1 MVVFP
6 LDWFRAIRRL
16 KSQEPQTVNK
26 IQNSNFLTPHLSFAW
41 VRSWDHN
48 AVSFHIYYLKFQKTV
63 SLFGKLYYFRKK
75 KVSVMTLSTL
85 CMFFKSPP
93 IFSPKRDSLHSC
105 EKNKDS
111 CVFWEYISPCWSKL
125 KHSLGYHFI
134 FFFCVEK
141 RVWGLRTLKSNLF

>member
-75 KVSVMTLSTL
+75 RCLWWHCPLYVCSLNPLLFFLPKETL
-85 CMFFKSPP
+85 CIPVRKTKILMS
-93 IFSPKRDSLHSC
+93 SENTSVHVGSSW
-105 EKNKDS
+105 N
-111 CVFWEYISPCWSKL
+111 
-125 KHSLGYHFI
+125 
-134 FFFCVEK
+134 
-141 RVWGLRTLKSNLF
+141 TLWVITSYSSFV